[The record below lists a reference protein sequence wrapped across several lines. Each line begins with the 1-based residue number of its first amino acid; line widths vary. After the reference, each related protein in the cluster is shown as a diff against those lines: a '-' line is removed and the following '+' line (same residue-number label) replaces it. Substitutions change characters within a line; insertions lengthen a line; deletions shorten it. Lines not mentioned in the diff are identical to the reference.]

1 LVFLIVL
8 VTFTEIILSM
18 DYQNQHSSSTDLSL
32 VQPVEQTLKSFMA
45 NVFAYMFMALG
56 ISALF
61 AYLFSTNLYLLVYL
75 IDVSGKGGLTML
87 GYIVL
92 FAPIGF
98 VLLMSLGFSRLSAP
112 VLIALFIIYSAV
124 NGISFSF
131 ILLAYT
137 PGSIL
142 GCFLSAA
149 AMFGVMAFMGY
160 TTKQDLTKFG
170 RIMIMGLI
178 GIIVASLINL
188 FLGNST
194 LDYLISFLG
203 VMIFTGLTA
212 YDVQKLKNIGSGL
225 QYANVP
231 ATDVKKASI
240 LGALNLYLDFIN
252 LFLFLLRLFG
262 GKRN

>member
-1 LVFLIVL
+1 
-8 VTFTEIILSM
+8 
-18 DYQNQHSSSTDLSL
+18 
-32 VQPVEQTLKSFMA
+32 
-45 NVFAYMFMALG
+45 
-56 ISALF
+56 
-61 AYLFSTNLYLLVYL
+61 
-75 IDVSGKGGLTML
+75 LTML
-87 GYIVL
+87 GYVVL

-98 VLLMSLGFSRLSAP
+98 VLLMSFGFSRLSAP
-112 VLIALFIIYSAV
+112 VLLLLFVMYSAI

-137 PGSIL
+137 PGSVF

-149 AMFGVMAFMGY
+149 AMFGIMAFMGY
-160 TTKQDLTKFG
+160 TTRQDLTKFG

-178 GIIVASLINL
+178 GIIIASLINL
-188 FLGNST
+188 FMGNST
-194 LDYLISFLG
+194 LDYLISFIG

>member
-1 LVFLIVL
+1 
-8 VTFTEIILSM
+8 M
-18 DYQNQHSSSTDLSL
+18 DFQNQQGRSTDLSL
-32 VQPVEQTLKSFMA
+32 VQPIEQTQVKNFMA

-61 AYLFSTNLYLLVYL
+61 AYLFATNLSLMQNL
-75 IDVSGKGGLTML
+75 INPTGGLSPLGWIVML
-87 GYIVL
+87 
-92 FAPIGF
+92 APIGF
-98 VLLMSLGFSRLSAP
+98 VLLMSFGYSRLSAP
-112 VLIALFIIYSAV
+112 VLVLLFVVYSAV
-124 NGISFSF
+124 TGISFSF
-131 ILLAYT
+131 ILLNYAA
-137 PGSIL
+137 SSVF

-149 AMFGVMAFMGY
+149 AMFGIMAFMGY

-170 RIMIMGLI
+170 RIMMMGLI

-188 FLGNST
+188 FMGSPT
-194 LDYLISFLG
+194 MSYLISFIG
-203 VMIFTGLTA
+203 VMVFTGLTA
-212 YDVQKLKNIGSGL
+212 YDVQKLKNIGAGL

-262 GKRN
+262 GRR

>member
-1 LVFLIVL
+1 MEF
-8 VTFTEIILSM
+8 
-18 DYQNQHSSSTDLSL
+18 QNHHNSSTDLSL
-32 VQPVEQTLKSFMA
+32 VQPVEQTEVKNFMA

-61 AYLFSTNLYLLVYL
+61 AYLFSTNPYLLSYL
-75 IDVSGKGGLTML
+75 INNTPRGGLNML

-92 FAPIGF
+92 LAPLGF
-98 VLLMSLGFSRLSAP
+98 VLLMSFGFSRLSAP
-112 VLIALFIIYSAV
+112 VLLALFVVYSAI

-131 ILLAYT
+131 ILLQFAAS
-137 PGSIL
+137 SIL
-142 GCFLSAA
+142 ACFLSAA
-149 AMFGVMAFMGY
+149 GMFGVMAFMGY

-178 GIIVASLINL
+178 GIIIASVIN
-188 FLGNST
+188 FFMGSAT
-194 LDYLISFLG
+194 LDYLISFIG

-212 YDVQKLKNIGSGL
+212 YDVQKLKNIGAGI
-225 QYANVP
+225 QYAEVP
-231 ATDVKKASI
+231 ASDVKKVSI

-262 GKRN
+262 RRN

>member
-1 LVFLIVL
+1 
-8 VTFTEIILSM
+8 M
-18 DYQNQHSSSTDLSL
+18 DYQNQHSNSTDLSL
-32 VQPVEQTLKSFMA
+32 VQPVEQTQVKNFMA

-61 AYLFSTNLYLLVYL
+61 AYLFATNLSLLQYL
-75 IDVSGKGGLTML
+75 INSTGTGLNPL

-92 FAPIGF
+92 LAPIGF
-98 VLLMSLGFSRLSAP
+98 VLLMSFGYSRLSAP
-112 VLIALFIIYSAV
+112 ALILLFVAYSAI

-131 ILLAYT
+131 ILLNYAAS
-137 PGSIL
+137 SIL

-149 AMFGVMAFMGY
+149 AMFGIMAFMGY

-170 RIMIMGLI
+170 RIMIMGLV

-188 FLGNST
+188 FMGSSSM
-194 LDYLISFLG
+194 DYLISFIG

-212 YDVQKLKNIGSGL
+212 YDVQKLKNIGAGI

-231 ATDVKKASI
+231 ASEVKKASI

-262 GKRN
+262 GRRN

>member
-1 LVFLIVL
+1 
-8 VTFTEIILSM
+8 M
-18 DYQNQHSSSTDLSL
+18 DYQNQHNSSTDLSF
-32 VQPVEQTLKSFMA
+32 VQPVEQSALKNFMA

-61 AYLFSTNLYLLVYL
+61 AYLFSTNVYLLRYL
-75 IDVSGKGGLTML
+75 VDFSGKSGLTML

-92 FAPIGF
+92 FAPLGF

-112 VLIALFIIYSAV
+112 VLLLLFVIYSAI

-131 ILLAYT
+131 ILLTYA
-137 PGSIL
+137 GSSIF

-149 AMFGVMAFMGY
+149 ALFGLMAFMGY
-160 TTKQDLTKFG
+160 TTRQDLTRFG

-178 GIIVASLINL
+178 GIIIASLINL

-194 LDYLISFLG
+194 LDYLISFIG

-240 LGALNLYLDFIN
+240 LGALTLYLDFIN